1 MTTEKLLDVLCAD
14 VLSEELEPL
23 GLLLDRLEVPGLK
36 TSPCERAETFQ
47 AVATRARKLIATGVD
62 VPSVR
67 RECLKSPSLMA
78 LLEAVLFDRA
88 AKRGALAVSVD
99 WSRYG
104 R

>member
-1 MTTEKLLDVLCAD
+1 MANENQINVLCAD
-14 VLSEELEPL
+14 VLSEELGPL
-23 GLLLDRLEVPGLK
+23 GLLLDRLETPGLK
-36 TSPCERAETFQ
+36 TPPGERAQTFQ
-47 AVATRARKLIATGVD
+47 AVAMRARKLIASGVD

-67 RECLKSPSLMA
+67 RECLKSASLMS

-88 AKRGALAVSVD
+88 AARGALAVSVD

>member
-1 MTTEKLLDVLCAD
+1 MTTEKLLTVLCVD

-23 GLLLDRLEVPGLK
+23 GLMLDRLETPGLK
-36 TSPCERAETFQ
+36 TPAAERAKTFQ
-47 AVATRARKLIATGVD
+47 AIALRARKLITSGID

-88 AKRGALAVSVD
+88 AARGALAVSVD

>member
-1 MTTEKLLDVLCAD
+1 MAMENQLNILCAD
-14 VLSEELEPL
+14 VLSDELEPL
-23 GLLLDRLEVPGLK
+23 GLLMDRLESSQLTTPA
-36 TSPCERAETFQ
+36 SERASTFQ
-47 AVATRARKLIATGVD
+47 ALAARARKLIASGVE
-62 VPSVR
+62 VPAIR

-88 AKRGALAVSVD
+88 AARGVLAVSVD

>member
-1 MTTEKLLDVLCAD
+1 MATENLITVRCAD

-23 GLLLDRLEVPGLK
+23 GLLLDRLETTGLK
-36 TSPCERAETFQ
+36 TPAAERAQTFQ
-47 AVATRARKLIATGVD
+47 AIAVRARALITSGVD

-67 RECLKSPSLMA
+67 RECLKSPALMS

-88 AKRGALAVSVD
+88 ASRGALAVSVD